1 MTKTLML
8 AVLLASAALPAAA
21 AGPDLSLPTPAAALQ
36 VAAQTEAP
44 AIADAA
50 PLTTPAQAGAEY
62 PAFTLPTFVKLFED
76 SRAIGVLGTKLTL
89 KNLQEGVLGHL
100 KTQFWDFERWTSSAL
115 GIVPR
120 MDVELW
126 SPDEKTCV
134 AHADS
139 DVVSYTYTV
148 HVTAGCSMTHG
159 PDLGYFQSDL
169 WSELA
174 NSFSDVAKHELTKY
188 ASFFGIHDSEGKLV
202 ARSIKSQDQTGVIFY
217 VQRAVYDDGGDLTG
231 YDVDHPIASISSSN
245 GWNLQVLQPEFVQA
259 GPGKVDPR
267 LLVMIPGY
275 KTFIGKAKQK
285 QNKS

>member
-1 MTKTLML
+1 MTKILTL
-8 AVLLASAALPAAA
+8 AALLAAAALPAAA
-21 AGPDLSLPTPAAALQ
+21 VETDLALPQPAAFLQ
-36 VAAQTEAP
+36 TAAQAEVP
-44 AIADAA
+44 PIADAA
-50 PLTTPAQAGAEY
+50 PLKTADVATAQA
-62 PAFTLPTFVKLFED
+62 PDFILPTFVKLFED

-89 KNLQEGVLGHL
+89 KNLNEGVLGHL

-188 ASFFGIHDSEGKLV
+188 ASFFGIHDSEGKLI

-217 VQRAVYDDGGDLTG
+217 VQRAVYDESGDLTG
-231 YDVDHPIASISSSN
+231 YDIDHPVASISSSN

-259 GPGKVDPR
+259 GPGKMDPR